1 MSILEQNLE
10 TILKKDQCMDYEL
23 DYLGLFEYSDG
34 FELKK
39 DLTITEKQIIN
50 NLLKEYGFEKHFEV
64 PDIENKLLMYKYVY
78 DWSNKIIEDYKLNF
92 GNAQVLFVVKETFYN
107 IDQILKNNYDVE
119 EFHLTLEA
127 PNHSLLKSNFK
138 LSEYPFIEENQN
150 SIIDYLYQMIDH
162 LYEKFEYTLEDA
174 TCALNVDTEFERR
187 WSKES
192 KIKPTQLIKMLKEDV
207 RYFDD
212 LYYRI

>member
-10 TILKKDQCMDYEL
+10 TILKKDQCMDYKL
-23 DYLGLFEYSDG
+23 SYLGLFEYSDG

-50 NLLKEYGFEKHFEV
+50 NLLKEYGFEKHFDV
-64 PDIENKLLMYKYVY
+64 PYIDNKSLMYKYVH
-78 DWSNKIIEDYKLNF
+78 DWSTKIINDYKLNF
-92 GNAQVLFVVKETFYN
+92 GNAQVLFVLKDKFYT
-107 IDQILKNNYDVE
+107 IDEILKNNYDVE

-127 PNHSLLKSNFK
+127 PNHSILTTKFK
-138 LSEYPFIEENQN
+138 LGEYQFIEESKN
-150 SIIDYLYQMIDH
+150 SIISYLYQMIDH

-187 WSKES
+187 WSKGS
-192 KIKPTQLIKMLKEDV
+192 KIKPTQLIKMLKEDI